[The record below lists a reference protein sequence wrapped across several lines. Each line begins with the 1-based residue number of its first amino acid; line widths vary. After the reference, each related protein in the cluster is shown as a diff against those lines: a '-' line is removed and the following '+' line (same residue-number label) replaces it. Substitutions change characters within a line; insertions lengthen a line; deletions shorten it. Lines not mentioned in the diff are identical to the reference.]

1 MTIIGNTSLPETWE
15 RLDQHLLKTYA
26 CADGSRLSIACTA
39 IDSGGHRTTETY
51 EFCKPRE
58 NRLVYAIKGKGGTGM
73 NVVHTYSRTKRVK
86 NMLVTVAVDT
96 AKSVLYTRLAQQDE
110 QMAGYCRF
118 PIDTDTYQRG
128 YDEKYFE
135 GLTSEVKVT
144 KMVKGR
150 PKTEWIVKSGQRNE
164 PLDCRVYNI
173 AAIEILN
180 PNFEELEKR
189 KTMKKAVS
197 PKRRGTVS
205 RGVEV

>member
-1 MTIIGNTSLPETWE
+1 
-15 RLDQHLLKTYA
+15 
-26 CADGSRLSIACTA
+26 
-39 IDSGGHRTTETY
+39 
-51 EFCKPRE
+51 
-58 NRLVYAIKGKGGTGM
+58 
-73 NVVHTYSRTKRVK
+73 
-86 NMLVTVAVDT
+86 MLVTVAVDT

-150 PKTEWIVKSGQRNE
+150 PKTEWIVKSGARNE

-180 PNFEELEKR
+180 PNFEELKKR
-189 KTMKKAVS
+189 KGTKHII
-197 PKRRGTVS
+197 PKRPRGAV
-205 RGVEV
+205 RRREDV